1 MERRQDSRIGALV
14 LAAGKSTRMGEP
26 KQLLQLDGKAMLE
39 HTLGN
44 VRAAKV
50 SDIVLV
56 LGFAAEA
63 IVRQV
68 NVEGVR
74 VVVNEAY
81 QQGMGSSLRVG
92 LSTLDPLT
100 KAALIILADQPF
112 VLTKTLDRIID
123 RYQQSGAQI
132 VIPMYQGFRG
142 NPVLLDRSVFPE
154 IMALSGDGGCRSI
167 FGDHLDG
174 IVKVPV
180 DDIGVLLD
188 VDTKAD
194 FARLQNFGQ
203 GAQDPGA
210 LIEAADLRGREIAAA
225 EDLSVDK
232 PELIVVGAG
241 RVALALA
248 KIGKLMDFTVT
259 VVGPLLKASDLPD
272 IDAVLNTLNFSHLQ
286 AASGRY
292 VVVAS
297 GGRFDEEAIEQAF
310 DANSDYVALVA
321 NRRRGQEMR
330 HRLEAKGHA
339 PDKLATLRA
348 PAGLDIGA
356 KTSEE
361 IALSILAE
369 IVSVRRR
376 IDGNK

>member
-1 MERRQDSRIGALV
+1 V
-14 LAAGKSTRMGEP
+14 
-26 KQLLQLDGKAMLE
+26 
-39 HTLGN
+39 LGN
-44 VRAAKV
+44 VRAASV
-50 SDIVLV
+50 NDIVLV

-63 IVRQV
+63 IVRKV
-68 NVEGVR
+68 ATEGLK
-74 VVVNEAY
+74 VVINESY

-92 LSTLDPLT
+92 LSALDTLID
-100 KAALIILADQPF
+100 ASLIVLADQPF
-112 VLTKTLDRIID
+112 VRSQTLDQIIEVH
-123 RYQQSGAQI
+123 RQSNAQI

-154 IMALSGDGGCRSI
+154 VMALSGDVGCRAI
-167 FGDHLDG
+167 FGDHLEG

-188 VDTKAD
+188 IDNQAE
-194 FARLQNFGQ
+194 FARLRNFGQ

-210 LIEAADLRGREIAAA
+210 LIDAADLRGREIPAAGG
-225 EDLSVDK
+225 LSVDK
-232 PELIVVGAG
+232 PQLIVVGTE

-248 KIGKLMDFTVT
+248 KLGKLMGFMVAAVD
-259 VVGPLLKASDLPD
+259 PLLKASDLPEVD
-272 IDAVLNTLNFSHLQ
+272 VVLNTLDFSHLE

-297 GGRFDEEAIEQAF
+297 GGKFDEEAVEQAF

-339 PDKLATLRA
+339 TDKLATLHV

-356 KTSEE
+356 KTPEE
-361 IALSILAE
+361 IALSIMAE

-376 IDGNK
+376 IGGNK